1 MKPFKLNFIF
11 QLFLKIFNLGVCF
24 LEAVPGDGGVL
35 ELVRGRGELLPE

>member
-24 LEAVPGDGGVL
+24 LEVFLSYLNLRRP
-35 ELVRGRGELLPE
+35 LLYSSSSLR